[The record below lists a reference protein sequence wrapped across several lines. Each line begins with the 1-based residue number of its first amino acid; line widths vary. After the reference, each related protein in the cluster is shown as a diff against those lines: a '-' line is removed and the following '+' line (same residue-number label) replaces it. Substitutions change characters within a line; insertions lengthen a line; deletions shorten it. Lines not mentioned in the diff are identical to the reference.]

1 MTFARAKFLSQRWQ
15 YGHYLGSC
23 MRVGSKGSWVFCED
37 RNFCGY
43 ELKLDQAFPKVSTN
57 DLRNLDNERTCE
69 LMARGNSVTDPC
81 DEIEVELK
89 RRDDNDCVGV
99 DCLEGEICEDRVGYF
114 VCITSNGVE
123 HENNQCGGADYCWSR
138 FPETGVEESD
148 EEYVEYQMWSCKQS
162 DGKEAAQNSCVGP
175 RMRITKKY
183 IWVQNKLH
191 WYEAQRYCEER
202 HNARMFGEL
211 DGSYEQIEFL
221 FSKLGENSMWLGI
234 TKAPFTHQWKTLSGI
249 DVTEVLTEMWAP
261 GQPDEPPMNK
271 KILIL
276 LLGDVDSLLGDV
288 DNLLGDVDNLWDDM
302 AVLK

>member
-1 MTFARAKFLSQRWQ
+1 MT
-15 YGHYLGSC
+15 
-23 MRVGSKGSWVFCED
+23 VVVIFCPAQS
-37 RNFCGY
+37 RPVHV
-43 ELKLDQAFPKVSTN
+43 LFP
-57 DLRNLDNERTCE
+57 
-69 LMARGNSVTDPC
+69 
-81 DEIEVELK
+81 
-89 RRDDNDCVGV
+89 
-99 DCLEGEICEDRVGYF
+99 
-114 VCITSNGVE
+114 
-123 HENNQCGGADYCWSR
+123 GGADYCWSR

-202 HNARMFGEL
+202 HNGRMFGEL

-249 DVTEVLTEMWAP
+249 DVTEVLTGMWAP

-271 KILIL
+271 KIVIL
-276 LLGDVDSLLGDV
+276 FDEYYTTDGQGLTFRRPFICSLPPSLD
-288 DNLLGDVDNLWDDM
+288 
-302 AVLK
+302 